1 MQTGNAVR
9 ATVFDLTPLPA
20 QSARIYSACLWSAC
34 QETQCIAMLDAYRRC
49 GGIARAEELSL
60 RFSDRRG
67 PCISSLA
74 RWIVERQVVCFEWDK
89 QLWLP
94 LFQFT
99 HDTLLPRR
107 EMTSIVQ
114 ELADAL
120 DQWNLALW
128 FARPNAWL
136 NGRSPANSINDNLP
150 SVVDAAR
157 ASRFVVNG

>member
-1 MQTGNAVR
+1 
-9 ATVFDLTPLPA
+9 
-20 QSARIYSACLWSAC
+20 
-34 QETQCIAMLDAYRRC
+34 MLDAYRRS
-49 GGIARAEELSL
+49 GGIAHAEELSL
-60 RFSDRRG
+60 RFSDRRS

-74 RWIVERQVVCFEWDK
+74 RWIVEGKVVCFEWDK

-94 LFQFT
+94 WFQFT
-99 HDTLLPRR
+99 HDTLVPRR
-107 EMTSIVQ
+107 EMTTIVQ
-114 ELADAL
+114 ELAGAL

-136 NGRSPANSINDNLP
+136 NGRSPANSITDDLP